1 MPSSRPQLVLEGLS
15 EAMGIK
21 NALYITKVC
30 KREQVIIFVE
40 ASSNTART
48 LSISGGKVLN
58 ASQQAKGWIMS
69 KLLLKVQS

>member
-1 MPSSRPQLVLEGLS
+1 
-15 EAMGIK
+15 MGIK

-30 KREQVIIFVE
+30 KQEQVIIFVE

-48 LSISGGKVLN
+48 LGISGGKVLN
-58 ASQQAKGWIMS
+58 ASHQAKGWIMS